1 MKHYIGAIVAGAS
14 TYDVW
19 YRVAPEQRTSKS
31 LRLKR
36 VWDFRFVERV
46 KPQEF
51 SQEKDETKPDGSEDH
66 AQVMAGTP
74 KDGRQ
79 GMAVGD
85 DEFNTRQAA
94 EIPRDA

>member
-1 MKHYIGAIVAGAS
+1 MPALVLGHREAQHP
-14 TYDVW
+14 DV
-19 YRVAPEQRTSKS
+19 K
-31 LRLKR
+31 
-36 VWDFRFVERV
+36 
-46 KPQEF
+46 
-51 SQEKDETKPDGSEDH
+51 KPDGSEDH